1 MEVHPQQHSGMDPI
15 AIGGLIIYEI
25 ISLILIYRLWTARRR
40 RKILQRCFLSVI
52 LLAPVLG
59 WLLYGFVVISPDEHA
74 DELPERWE
82 GDGRADS

>member
-1 MEVHPQQHSGMDPI
+1 METQAQQHFATDPI

-25 ISLILIYRLWTARRR
+25 ISLILIYRLWTGRKR
-40 RKILQRCFLSVI
+40 RKILQRCFLSII

-82 GDGRADS
+82 GDGRPDI